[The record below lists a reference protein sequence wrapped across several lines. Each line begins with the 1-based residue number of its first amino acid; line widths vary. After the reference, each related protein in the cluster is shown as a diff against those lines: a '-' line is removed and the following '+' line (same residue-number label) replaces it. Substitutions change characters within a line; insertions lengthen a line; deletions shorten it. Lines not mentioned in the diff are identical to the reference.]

1 MGVTVFWILLTAL
14 IAVLVVSPII
24 HDRKRRN
31 ARYENIQK
39 GFGLKNIEGELPI
52 PPVKAP
58 ALFEYLLS
66 VNNGDFCIDDITW
79 SDLALNDIYA
89 RMNRC
94 VTSAGEE
101 YIWCRLRMLF
111 SDAGKAAGI
120 FEKIRYFILHKD
132 DAVRYLKILDRY
144 GKSRERDDFELVNS
158 ISDTTC
164 GTIASD
170 LICIILLFVSVIL
183 TTVYPLAGFAM
194 LIIMII
200 VSIGLYFSGKRRME
214 EQLLGLSLALKL
226 IGCAN
231 DLSKEGAD
239 EFGRY
244 DHLKSLTKCKFLIPF
259 KERTVSDPFSIV
271 YDYVRM
277 ITHIDLIAF
286 KLMISKAAGYKEELC
301 NLYIDIGRFDTILA
315 VSSYLADRK
324 HCEARVNSNN
334 SIIAERIWHPLVRKP
349 VCNDIKVERGVLLT
363 GSNASGKSTFLKS
376 IGLNVLFAR
385 SFGFALADRFETGKY
400 DLYTSMAL
408 SDNILH
414 KQSYYV
420 VEARSIKRICDAAEK
435 GMCLCIIDEVL
446 RGTNTV
452 ERIAASSQI
461 LKYLN
466 KPNVLCFAAT
476 HDLELT
482 HLLEDDM
489 DMYYF
494 TEEISDGDVTF
505 PFVIQK
511 GYTDKTNAIRLLD
524 MFGFDKGI
532 VAAAN
537 GLVEKY
543 RSTGKW

>member
-1 MGVTVFWILLTAL
+1 MGVTVFWILLFAL
-14 IAVLVVSPII
+14 IAVLAVSTAI
-24 HDRKRRN
+24 HGRNRRN

-39 GFGLKNIEGELPI
+39 GFGVKNIEGELPK

-58 ALFEYLLS
+58 ALYEYLRS
-66 VNNGDFCIDDITW
+66 INCGDFCIDDITW
-79 SDLALNDIYA
+79 SDLALDEIYA
-89 RMNRC
+89 RMNRT
-94 VTSAGEE
+94 VTSAGDE

-111 SDAGKAAGI
+111 ADEGEAKSI
-120 FEKIRYFILHKD
+120 FSKIRYFISDKD
-132 DAVRYLKILDRY
+132 DAIKYLKILDRY
-144 GKSRERDDFELVNS
+144 GKSRERDDFELLSS
-158 ISDTTC
+158 ISDKTC
-164 GTIASD
+164 GTIISD
-170 LICIILLFVSVIL
+170 VICIVLLIASVIL

-194 LIIMII
+194 MIVMII

-214 EQLLGLSLALKL
+214 EQLLGLSLCLKL
-226 IGCAN
+226 IDCAN
-231 DLSKEGAD
+231 TLSKEGAD
-239 EFGRY
+239 EFKQY
-244 DHLKSLTKCKFLIPF
+244 DHLKSLTKGKFLIPF
-259 KERTVSDPFSIV
+259 KDRTVSDPFSIV
-271 YDYVRM
+271 FDYVRM

-286 KLMISKAAGYKEELC
+286 KLKILKAAGYKEELRA
-301 NLYIDIGRFDTILA
+301 LYTDIGRFDTILA
-315 VSSYLADRK
+315 VASYLADRK
-324 HCEARVNSNN
+324 HCEAYVNNNN
-334 SIIAERIWHPLVRKP
+334 SIVAESIWHPLVRKP
-349 VCNDIKVERGVLLT
+349 VCNDIKVTRGVLLT

-376 IGLNVLFAR
+376 IGLNLLFAR

-420 VEARSIKRICDAAEK
+420 VEAQSIKRICDASEK

-489 DMYYF
+489 DMYFF

-524 MFGFDKGI
+524 MFGFDEGI
-532 VAAAN
+532 VTAAN